1 MLLRAGLVGV
11 VALLAV
17 LGAAC
22 LAAPPAPTP
31 EVPFSPEDRPPL
43 VADESEAPGQSEL
56 VQVIGAGTAGVNL
69 RAEPGM
75 TGARLKGLFD
85 GTELELIG
93 PDRLVDG
100 QTWRHVRDP
109 SDRTEGWVAT
119 EFLALVTASSVPS
132 PPSLPSR

>member
-1 MLLRAGLVGV
+1 M

-31 EVPFSPEDRPPL
+31 EVPFSLEDQPLPMAGEPEP
-43 VADESEAPGQSEL
+43 PGQSDR
-56 VQVIGAGTAGVNL
+56 VRVAGAGAAGVNL

-85 GTELELIG
+85 GTELEVLG
-93 PDRLVDG
+93 PDRQVG
-100 QTWRHVRDP
+100 GNTWRNVRDP
-109 SDRTEGWVAT
+109 SDRSEGWVAA
-119 EFLALVTASSVPS
+119 EFLTS
-132 PPSLPSR
+132 PEPRR